1 MPDEADGVPVPPD
14 VFELSPALQKV
25 IDDLTAS
32 IDEQTAGTRERI
44 ASVGTGFDELILPGL
59 RDALQHLDPVVMRST
74 AMIADALARGR
85 VREQFML
92 RAAERARTNPEFAQ
106 EAARAEAAVRA
117 DPDASAA
124 LQRLMDGMH
133 KRPELFAKLKGAL
146 PAGLGPLALFA
157 AISMG
162 LSGAIM
168 ASDGFSETDQVQ
180 ITSEIV
186 EHVPD
191 FLPYVERRRASNTA
205 EKDEE

>member
-1 MPDEADGVPVPPD
+1 MPDEADGVSVPPD
-14 VFELSPALQKV
+14 VFELSPALQKA

-32 IDEQTAGTRERI
+32 IDEQTAGTREQI
-44 ASVGTGFDELILPGL
+44 ASVGTGFDDLILPGL
-59 RDALQHLDPVVMRST
+59 RDALQHLDPVVLRST
-74 AMIADALARGR
+74 ATIADALARSR

-92 RAAERARTNPEFAQ
+92 RAAKRARTDPEFAQ

-117 DPDASAA
+117 DPDASASV
-124 LQRLMDGMH
+124 QRLMDEMH
-133 KRPELFAKLKGAL
+133 KRPEFFAKLKGEL
-146 PAGLGPLALFA
+146 PAGLAPLALFA

-186 EHVPD
+186 EQAPH
-191 FLPYVERRRASNTA
+191 FLPYFARKRGGNTP
-205 EKDEE
+205 EKDED